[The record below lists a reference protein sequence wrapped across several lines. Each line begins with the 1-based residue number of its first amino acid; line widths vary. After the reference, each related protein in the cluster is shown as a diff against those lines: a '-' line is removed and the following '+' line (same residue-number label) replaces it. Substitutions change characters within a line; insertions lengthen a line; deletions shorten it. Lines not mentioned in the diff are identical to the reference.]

1 MCYHIIMCGDTMGN
15 MTLSIPDQV
24 QKEMKN
30 FSEVKWSEVARK
42 AIQERLETLQL
53 AEKLAKKSK
62 LSAKDV
68 EDFSRKITA
77 SATKR
82 FLNARSS

>member
-1 MCYHIIMCGDTMGN
+1 MGN
-15 MTLSIPDQV
+15 ITLSIPDAI
-24 QKEMKN
+24 QKEMKH

-42 AIQERLETLQL
+42 AIQERLEVLQL
-53 AEKLAKKSK
+53 AERLAQKSK

-68 EDFSRKITA
+68 EEFSKKITA

-82 FLNARSS
+82 FLNARRA

>member
-1 MCYHIIMCGDTMGN
+1 MGN
-15 MTLSIPDQV
+15 MTLSIPDEV
-24 QKEMKN
+24 QKEMKH

-53 AEKLAKKSK
+53 AERLAMKSK

-68 EDFSRKITA
+68 EDFSKRITA

-82 FLNARSS
+82 FLNVRSP